1 MKKLLNIFKKTPQ
14 TQKVSLKRSVAAAPK
29 SNMLTSLMNDL
40 PVEREWLDYHEMSR
54 IIRDATVISAYGSR
68 KAATLKKELLIESK
82 NEALK
87 SAIAAT
93 FDYKT
98 LRKILDAPMQGIS
111 VFELNWIED
120 ANILRPKL
128 VERDYRNFTI
138 HNDSLMFTPYGI
150 LQEIPEH
157 KVIYS
162 TYEEKYNRPMG
173 TPLAEALFWPVKFK
187 NASLEFWIK
196 FLEKYGSPW
205 AIGKTEGDKDVMAD
219 ELYAM
224 LGGDSAVI
232 DMEDDVELHQVD
244 NNGDFDK
251 ISEYCDNQIRQV
263 ILGGNLTSEVKGG
276 SYAATSVHNDIRED
290 IAMSDEN
297 LTLDLIM
304 QVTTYIKEI
313 NHISDE
319 VSIIL
324 KDKDDPNIALSE
336 RDKRISEMGYRP
348 TKEYIEQTYNITVEE
363 PTQTQATSMANK
375 TLPFALSTSKPIDTV
390 DKAYDDLN
398 LNSLALSLSKQVIDI
413 VDSASSFEEAM
424 DLLSDAYPK
433 MNMDEL
439 QEFMEQ
445 SLANAEIL
453 GSAEVE
459 YEDEQN

>member
-1 MKKLLNIFKKTPQ
+1 MKLLDIFKKTPPQ

-29 SNMLTSLMNDL
+29 SNLLTSLMNDL
-40 PVEREWLDYHEMSR
+40 PVEREWLDYHEMNR
-54 IIRDATVISAYGSR
+54 VLRDATVISAYGSR

-150 LQEIPEH
+150 PQEIPEH
-157 KVIYS
+157 KVVYS
-162 TYEEKYNRPMG
+162 TYEDKYNRPMG
-173 TPLAEALFWPVKFK
+173 TPLAETLFWPVKFK

-251 ISEYCDNQIRQV
+251 ISQYCDNQIRQV

-363 PTQTQATSMANK
+363 PTQTQAILNK
-375 TLPFALSTSKPIDTV
+375 SLPFALSTSKPIDTV

-398 LNSLALSLSKQVIDI
+398 LNSLALSLSKQVLDI

-459 YEDEQN
+459 YEDEQD

>member
-1 MKKLLNIFKKTPQ
+1 MKLLDIFKKTPPQ

-29 SNMLTSLMNDL
+29 SNLLTSLMNDL
-40 PVEREWLDYHEMSR
+40 PVEREWLDYHEMNR
-54 IIRDATVISAYGSR
+54 VLRDATVISAYGSR

-150 LQEIPEH
+150 PQEIPEH

-251 ISEYCDNQIRQV
+251 ISQYCDNQIRQV

-363 PTQTQATSMANK
+363 PTQTQAILNK
-375 TLPFALSTSKPIDTV
+375 SLPFALSASKPIDTV